1 MFNKFLAKLLYTAA
15 GLAVTM
21 APLTLAATVSSIKV
35 TSIVHDEDTATPPN
49 QWLLRSDDYNGSF
62 QATYTDTAN
71 KAGTGGVTTHIT
83 LSGGSWQMYLGNQ
96 SLRTI
101 WLTLSRPT
109 PGSPPA
115 PAPDGYYSAN
125 VEVYSTCFDTN
136 NNQTGFLVIPPGMA
150 NNRCDLGLDF
160 SYGGTKYK
168 LVMSPAISGT
178 GWATVSCNAGD
189 STGACNSWTIS
200 PNTLA
205 GSGNVPTVANLYRF
219 ANNGS
224 LVYIGQYYNTYRI
237 DVTNP

>member
-1 MFNKFLAKLLYTAA
+1 MKTSVLRVGLLTAA
-15 GLAVTM
+15 ACCLAGALTAAAPPATINVT
-21 APLTLAATVSSIKV
+21 A
-35 TSIVHDEDTATPPN
+35 IVHDEDTAVPPN
-49 QWLLRSDDYNGSF
+49 QLLLRSDDYNVSF
-62 QATYTDTAN
+62 QATYTDTGN
-71 KAGTGGVTTHIT
+71 VTTHIT

-101 WLTLSRPT
+101 WLTLSKPVNN
-109 PGSPPA
+109 SPAA

-125 VEVYSTCFDTN
+125 VEVYSGCYDTN

-150 NNRCDLGLDF
+150 NNRCNLGVDF
-160 SYGGTKYK
+160 SYGRTKYK